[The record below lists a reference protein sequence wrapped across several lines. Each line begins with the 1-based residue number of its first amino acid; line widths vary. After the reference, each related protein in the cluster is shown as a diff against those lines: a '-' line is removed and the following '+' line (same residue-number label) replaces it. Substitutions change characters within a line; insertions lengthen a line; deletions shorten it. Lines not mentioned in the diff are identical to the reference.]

1 LYLGYFSSSQG
12 NIRNYIGRTQWW
24 DSSVAANNV
33 DYVGIMDD
41 VYLYDIALTAA
52 EITQIQTNTGT
63 GLKPVTYNALSVFP
77 NPVQRNA
84 DVQINCN
91 FALNELQNTRIEVVN
106 SLGEIVEITRPTTL
120 NVYLKGLSQSGVYL
134 IRAVSG
140 LSNIYTAKL
149 LVK

>member
-1 LYLGYFSSSQG
+1 
-12 NIRNYIGRTQWW
+12 
-24 DSSVAANNV
+24 
-33 DYVGIMDD
+33 
-41 VYLYDIALTAA
+41 
-52 EITQIQTNTGT
+52 
-63 GLKPVTYNALSVFP
+63 LKPVTYNALSVFP